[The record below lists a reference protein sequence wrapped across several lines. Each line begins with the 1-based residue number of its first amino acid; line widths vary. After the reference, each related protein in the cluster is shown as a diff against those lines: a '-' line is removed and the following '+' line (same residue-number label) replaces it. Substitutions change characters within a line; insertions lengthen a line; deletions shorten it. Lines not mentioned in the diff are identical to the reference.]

1 MLRTSS
7 KLHARVTVAAMAK
20 AISGKN
26 KAKPV
31 AKKKASKKPAA
42 KPERTVDQTHTA
54 LKAAPAEQTSS
65 LAPAAAD
72 KRAGGKWFTGYTNRV
87 QLIDEPTTLASFDE
101 TSRGG
106 DAEYLIFAR
115 GLTVTSALDL
125 SRIERSIIVVLGALK
140 AKRIILGDAV
150 LVVEKS
156 IEASELIYGPM
167 SEGIFQLA
175 GMQIETDPEDLATA
189 ISSPIVALYDR
200 NQREWLLR
208 QRNLPAFF
216 AADLMDGSEVDASAM
231 KKRLLAGK
239 SIFSAR

>member
-1 MLRTSS
+1 MPALQS
-7 KLHARVTVAAMAK
+7 AAMAK

-26 KAKPV
+26 KAKPAAKKTV
-31 AKKKASKKPAA
+31 AKPA
-42 KPERTVDQTHTA
+42 RLVDKTHTA
-54 LKAAPAEQTSS
+54 LKAAPAEQPNS

-72 KRAGGKWFTGYTNRV
+72 KLAGAKWFTGYTNRV
-87 QLIDEPTTLASFDE
+87 QLIDKPTTLVAFDE
-101 TSRGG
+101 ASRGG
-106 DAEYLIFAR
+106 DAEYVIFAK
-115 GLTVTSALDL
+115 GLTVTGALDL

-140 AKRIILGDAV
+140 AKRVILGDAV

-156 IEASELIYGPM
+156 LEASELIFGPM

-175 GMQIETDPEDLATA
+175 GMQLDSDPEDLATA
-189 ISSPIVALYDR
+189 ISAPIVVLYDR

-216 AADLMDGSEVDASAM
+216 SADLMKGSDVDASAM

-239 SIFSAR
+239 SIF